1 MLKDLKKR
9 WRRFEVRLQQNE
21 TLQNAVRGLIS
32 AYVGF
37 TYRRIRWEWIGLES
51 LEADIARG
59 VPRVL
64 CCWHE
69 QLMFAPYLRN
79 WSDHHLF
86 IMASRHADA
95 QLATANMEKM
105 PGVTILHVAT
115 SGDNSGPIRDCV
127 KLIRKG
133 SSMGIAVD
141 GPMGPPKVP
150 KPGAVVIAGLAGVEC
165 SPVAYAV
172 TRKFRLASWDRFIM
186 PFPWGRGVIAVG
198 DGFRPPRR
206 MSEDDTAAATRRLGE
221 IIDDLHAVCEARL
234 HEKR

>member
-1 MLKDLKKR
+1 MQNSP
-9 WRRFEVRLQQNE
+9 RF
-21 TLQNAVRGLIS
+21 QNAVRALIS
-32 AYVGF
+32 GYVGF
-37 TYRRIRWEWIGLES
+37 AFRRIRWQWIGLES

-79 WSDHHLF
+79 WGDHALF

-105 PGVTILHVAT
+105 PGVSILTIST
-115 SGDNSGPIRDCV
+115 SGDNSGPIRESV
-127 KLIRKG
+127 KRIRKG

-141 GPMGPPKVP
+141 GPMGPAKVA

-172 TRKFRLASWDRFIM
+172 THKFRLATWDGFIM
-186 PFPWGRGVIAVG
+186 PLPWGRGVIAVA

-206 MSEDDTAAATRRLGE
+206 MTEEETRDAAFRLGE
-221 IIDDLHAVCEARL
+221 LIDDLHAVCEARL
-234 HEKR
+234 HERS